1 MKIEPKADDEIDAGI
16 PESAFEEALTAVE
29 KIRSDV
35 RAASKAQAQAPAAPR
50 APKPAP
56 VAAVAPPPKAG
67 GGLESDLQLLSQM
80 LDAEYSVE
88 KEVSFVKSPSAKDVE
103 AAPEQQAADPV
114 LAEKEKQ
121 IADLSARLT
130 ALQEEFEKFRQR
142 LTKEAEA
149 AKRFGNETLILKLL
163 PILDN
168 LERAIEHA
176 DSTEEKAAMIQGVR
190 LVHKQLGDALT
201 AAGAVPVEAKG
212 RPFDPNVHE
221 AITTVETDEVEP
233 NLVMAE
239 YLKGYLLFDRLIRPA
254 RVVVSQ
260 RVYNHAADAD
270 ADAKDS

>member
-1 MKIEPKADDEIDAGI
+1 LKIEPKADDEIDAGI